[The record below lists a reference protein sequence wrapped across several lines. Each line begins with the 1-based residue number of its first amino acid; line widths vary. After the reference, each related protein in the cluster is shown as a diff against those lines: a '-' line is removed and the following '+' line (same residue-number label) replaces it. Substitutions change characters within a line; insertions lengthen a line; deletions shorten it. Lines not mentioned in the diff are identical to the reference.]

1 MKLNS
6 LLALIMATLSSA
18 SWSQQYIISATYM
31 NTTPQ
36 VTLASVA
43 NLPLE
48 YDVET
53 YKIIYNTID
62 ALGNPTIASGAFCI
76 PISED
81 CSNFP
86 MAVYEHGTSLRKVD
100 VPSYDVQ
107 EAYIG
112 KIFSSGGYNV
122 IMPDYIG
129 MGESPGLH
137 PYCHGESEATATL
150 DMIRAVREGETLGLI
165 PGMTQDNGELFLT
178 GYSQGGHAA
187 MATHKYVED
196 NNLLSEFNILASAPC
211 SGPYEITG
219 AMADTILAAS
229 YSNPGYIVYLMASY
243 QSVYGNLYNTYS
255 DILRSPYD
263 QIVVP
268 YFNGDNT
275 TLGMGSLNNQLPTI
289 IQELVVDSVLQN
301 FLNSASDFSHPLWQ
315 AMSDND
321 NHDWTPERPVRMYYC
336 TGDEQVSFQ
345 NALAAEAT
353 MQGNGAD
360 NVEAIY
366 MGDGMHNEC
375 VLPSLSDVYYW
386 FDTIRTPCNTN
397 GLEVVKLDGVE
408 IFPNPVIDE
417 LEIQIVSPG
426 KNQIIISDGFGKQ
439 VEYIQNVQN
448 SINISMSDYDSGC
461 YFIEV
466 RMKDKSVIQKV
477 IKH

>member
-1 MKLNS
+1 
-6 LLALIMATLSSA
+6 
-18 SWSQQYIISATYM
+18 
-31 NTTPQ
+31 
-36 VTLASVA
+36 
-43 NLPLE
+43 
-48 YDVET
+48 
-53 YKIIYNTID
+53 
-62 ALGNPTIASGAFCI
+62 
-76 PISED
+76 
-81 CSNFP
+81 
-86 MAVYEHGTSLRKVD
+86 
-100 VPSYDVQ
+100 
-107 EAYIG
+107 
-112 KIFSSGGYNV
+112 
-122 IMPDYIG
+122 
-129 MGESPGLH
+129 
-137 PYCHGESEATATL
+137 
-150 DMIRAVREGETLGLI
+150 
-165 PGMTQDNGELFLT
+165 
-178 GYSQGGHAA
+178 
-187 MATHKYVED
+187 
-196 NNLLSEFNILASAPC
+196 
-211 SGPYEITG
+211 
-219 AMADTILAAS
+219 
-229 YSNPGYIVYLMASY
+229 
-243 QSVYGNLYNTYS
+243 
-255 DILRSPYD
+255 
-263 QIVVP
+263 
-268 YFNGDNT
+268 
-275 TLGMGSLNNQLPTI
+275 MGSLNNQLPTI